1 MMRGV
6 DMENISIAVL
16 CSTLSVL
23 ISYLTFNKNGKKDA
37 QKQTEEQVELR
48 SKLEYISRGIDD
60 IKLDN
65 RVRDEQIKNIN
76 ERIIV
81 LENEVSHIKEKI

>member
-1 MMRGV
+1 
-6 DMENISIAVL
+6 MENISIAVL

-65 RVRDEQIKNIN
+65 RVRDEQIKTIN
-76 ERIIV
+76 ERIII

>member
-1 MMRGV
+1 MGV
-6 DMENISIAVL
+6 YMENISIAVL

>member
-1 MMRGV
+1 
-6 DMENISIAVL
+6 MENISIAVL

-81 LENEVSHIKEKI
+81 LENEVSHIKEKM

>member
-1 MMRGV
+1 
-6 DMENISIAVL
+6 MENISIAVL

-76 ERIIV
+76 ERIII

>member
-1 MMRGV
+1 
-6 DMENISIAVL
+6 MENISIAL
-16 CSTLSVL
+16 ICSTLSVL
-23 ISYLTFNKNGKKDA
+23 ISYLTFNKNGKKDV
-37 QKQTEEQVELR
+37 QKQTEEQVELK

-65 RVRDEQIKNIN
+65 RVRDEQMKAMN

-81 LENEVSHIKEKI
+81 LESEIKHIKEKM

>member
-1 MMRGV
+1 
-6 DMENISIAVL
+6 MENISIAVL